1 MIAQYTFMMRFND
14 MRKLDRFAPRG
25 GTRDCAALVVVVPGN
40 PTLVG
45 CGLPRILQWFFVLY
59 SNGATPLENG
69 RQGSLV
75 ATRTRTPALY
85 SGGTARTAAST
96 WFRVTVAATT
106 AFAAVFTGKVFC
118 HGGFVKV
125 IFDKE
130 FIAQASSSQKHFL
143 VVAVVAV
150 WLFHGHA
157 WGVPKQELVAKVQ
170 GQLFGSVGG
179 WMCFCR

>member
-1 MIAQYTFMMRFND
+1 MIAQDTFMMGFND
-14 MRKLDRFAPRG
+14 MRKLDRFAPRRG
-25 GTRDCAALVVVVPGN
+25 GTRGHTAALVVVVPGN

-45 CGLPRILQWFFVLY
+45 CGLPDLWFVLY
-59 SNGATPLENG
+59 SNRATLLENR

-75 ATRTRTPALY
+75 ATRTCTTALY

-143 VVAVVAV
+143 VTVVVAV
-150 WLFHGHA
+150 WLFHGRA
-157 WGVPKQELVAKVQ
+157 G
-170 GQLFGSVGG
+170 
-179 WMCFCR
+179 